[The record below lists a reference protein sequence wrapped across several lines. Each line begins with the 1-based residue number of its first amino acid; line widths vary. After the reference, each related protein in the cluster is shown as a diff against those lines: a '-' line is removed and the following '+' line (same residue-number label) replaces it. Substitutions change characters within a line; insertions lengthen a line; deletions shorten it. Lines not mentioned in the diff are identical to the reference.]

1 MVAIA
6 VRKWSGMHEG
16 KYIEVLAGS
25 PKRYLEALGPAR
37 VKVVVALV
45 MQPTAEY
52 L

>member
-1 MVAIA
+1 MI
-6 VRKWSGMHEG
+6 VRFFRTGQSSG
-16 KYIEVLAGS
+16 
-25 PKRYLEALGPAR
+25 EAPAAR